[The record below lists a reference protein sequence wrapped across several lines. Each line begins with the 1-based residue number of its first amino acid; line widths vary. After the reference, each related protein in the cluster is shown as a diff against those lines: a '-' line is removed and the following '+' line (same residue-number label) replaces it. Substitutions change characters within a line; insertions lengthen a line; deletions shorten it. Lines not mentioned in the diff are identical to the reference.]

1 MQKTITDNLIKSSAV
16 IAISNKISLLQRKI
30 FNFLIAHA
38 YSDLQ
43 AKESYQIDIRQLT
56 QIIGFNSKNITYL
69 KESLKQLMAT
79 VVEFNLLGKDKESW
93 SATTLLSSVEFYE

>member
-1 MQKTITDNLIKSSAV
+1 MQKTISDNLIKNSAV

-38 YSDLQ
+38 YNDLEKQ
-43 AKESYQIDIRQLT
+43 ESFCMDIAYLKS
-56 QIIGFNSKNITYL
+56 IIGFNSKNIFYL
-69 KESLKQLMAT
+69 KESLKQLMST

-93 SATTLLSSVEFYE
+93 SATTLLSSVEFHE